1 LIYAIIYLTIGLF
14 FATAIKLV
22 RFYEFNKYELVL
34 LWIGWPFILL
44 AMCLFGLAGVG
55 DDERER

>member
-1 LIYAIIYLTIGLF
+1 MIYAIIYLTIGLF

-22 RFYEFNKYELVL
+22 RFYDFNKYELVL
-34 LWIGWPFILL
+34 LWIGWSFILF

-55 DDERER
+55 DDEGER

>member
-1 LIYAIIYLTIGLF
+1 MIYAIIYLTIGLF

-34 LWIGWPFILL
+34 LWIGWPFILFS
-44 AMCLFGLAGVG
+44 MVFFGLAGVG
-55 DDERER
+55 DDEDER